1 MAILI
6 NIEHLQGFET
16 PGCYQILF
24 KSGFLNKMYGDSFF
38 CLEYA
43 LVLQNIAIE
52 SSHTTGLVK
61 KH

>member
-24 KSGFLNKMYGDSFF
+24 KSGLLNKIYEDSFF

-52 SSHTTGLVK
+52 SSSYDRIG
-61 KH
+61 